1 MALSI
6 IGLGHFLRLK
16 GGITLHALQT
26 ITVIGAGTMGA
37 QIAMVAALAGLN
49 VRIQDLHEDS
59 LKKANNTLHTLM
71 NKQITKGKI
80 SLHFVVNAFDR
91 LTFTTSLQE
100 AVTDTDFVIEAVIEN
115 ISVKRE
121 LFAQLDKLAPAHAIL
136 ATNSSMII
144 SSKLADVTNRPDKVC
159 NLHFFNPVLVMELV
173 EVVQGPH
180 TSGETAEIAMEL
192 AKQLNKTPIL
202 LKKEIDGFV
211 ANRILG
217 KVMDEAI
224 YLLEN
229 GIASIEEIDL
239 ACTKALNHPI
249 GPFALMDLTG
259 IDTTYFIRQTQ
270 YEVSGDERLKPP
282 KVITEK
288 FENGDFGR
296 KTGKGF
302 YSYQ

>member
-1 MALSI
+1 MHDAI
-6 IGLGHFLRLK
+6 
-16 GGITLHALQT
+16 QT
-26 ITVIGAGTMGA
+26 ITVIGAGTMGS
-37 QIAMVAALAGLN
+37 QIAIVAALAGFN
-49 VRIQDLHEDS
+49 VRIQDLQEDS
-59 LKKANNTLHTLM
+59 LQKANNILHILM
-71 NKQITKGKI
+71 NKQITKGKL
-80 SLHFVVNAFDR
+80 SPHFVVNAFDR

-100 AVTDTDFVIEAVIEN
+100 AVANTDFVIEAVIEN
-115 ISVKRE
+115 ISAKRE
-121 LFAQLDKLAPAHAIL
+121 LFAQLDKLAPPHAIL

-144 SSKLADVTNRPDKVC
+144 SSKLADVTSRPDKVC

-173 EVVQGPH
+173 EVVQGSH
-180 TSGETAEIAMEL
+180 TSDETAEIAMEL
-192 AKQLNKTPIL
+192 AKQLNKHPIL

-288 FENGDFGR
+288 FKNGEFGR